1 MAARTS
7 PTERQKRLGVE
18 VRKMRTSAGMTGEY
32 AAGLLGVDR
41 GKISNIESG
50 ARPISPERLRTLA
63 CNCDCDDEAY
73 VDALAEMAQPAER
86 GWWEK
91 YRGTLPA
98 GQLDIAELEH
108 HAVRIRSVHLIHMPG
123 LLQSSD
129 HAQAIF
135 KAALPPLPQHEVA
148 LRVAHRLERQRVLEG
163 DNPTEYIGI
172 LHEAA
177 LRMQFG
183 GRKVARVQLEHLLAL
198 AERAHVVLRVIP
210 FDAGSIPGAGQTVVY
225 LEGPVPQLDTVQI
238 DSAHGPEFLYQE
250 AQLSKYR
257 AQLDWMEGR
266 ALSIEESRTLIQDIA
281 SQL

>member
-1 MAARTS
+1 MAGRTS
-7 PTERQKRLGVE
+7 PTERQKRLGAE
-18 VRKMRTSAGMTGEY
+18 VRRMRTAAGMTGEY

-50 ARPISPERLRTLA
+50 TRAISADRLRTLA

-73 VDALAEMAQPAER
+73 VSALVAMAQPAER
-86 GWWEK
+86 GWWER
-91 YRGTLPA
+91 YRGSLPA
-98 GQLDIAELEH
+98 GLLDIAELEH

-129 HAQAIF
+129 HAQAVF
-135 KAALPPLPQHEVA
+135 KAALPPLPDHEIA
-148 LRVAHRLERQRVLEG
+148 LRLAHRLERQRVLQN
-163 DNPTEYIGI
+163 DDPTEYVGI

-183 GRKVARVQLEHLLAL
+183 GRKVARGQLDHLLAVSEW
-198 AERAHVVLRVIP
+198 ANMALRVFP
-210 FDAGSIPGAGQTVVY
+210 FDAGSFPGAGQTVIY
-225 LEGPVPQLDTVQI
+225 MEGPVPELDTVQV
-238 DSAHGPEFLYQE
+238 DSTHGPEFLYQE

-257 AQLDWMEGR
+257 TQLDWMEKR
-266 ALSIEESRTLIQDIA
+266 ALSPEESRAFIQDIA

>member
-7 PTERQKRLGVE
+7 PTERQKRLGAE
-18 VRKMRTSAGMTGEY
+18 VRRLRTAAGMTGEY

-50 ARPISPERLRTLA
+50 TRAISPDRLRTLA

-73 VDALAEMAQPAER
+73 VDALVEMAQPTER
-86 GWWEK
+86 NWWER
-91 YRGTLPA
+91 YRGSLPV
-98 GQLDIAELEH
+98 GILDIAELEH

-129 HAQAIF
+129 HAQAVF
-135 KAALPPLPQHEVA
+135 KAALPPLPEHEVA
-148 LRVAHRLERQRVLEG
+148 LRLAHRLERQRILERAA
-163 DNPTEYIGI
+163 PTEYVGI

-183 GRKVARVQLEHLLAL
+183 GRKVARGQLEHLLA
-198 AERAHVVLRVIP
+198 ASERSHVTLRVIP
-210 FDAGSIPGAGQTVVY
+210 FEAGSFPGAGQTVVY

-238 DSAHGPEFLYQE
+238 DSTHGPEFLYQE
-250 AQLSKYR
+250 AQLCKYR
-257 AQLDWMEGR
+257 TQLDWMEER
-266 ALSIEESRTLIQDIA
+266 ALSPEASYGFIQDIA

>member
-7 PTERQKRLGVE
+7 PTERQRRLGAE
-18 VRKMRTSAGMTGEY
+18 VRRLRTAAGMTGEY

-50 ARPISPERLRTLA
+50 TRAISPERLRTLA

-73 VDALAEMAQPAER
+73 VDALVEMAQPAER
-86 GWWEK
+86 GWWER
-91 YRGTLPA
+91 YRGSLPI
-98 GQLDIAELEH
+98 GILDIAELEH
-108 HAVRIRSVHLIHMPG
+108 HTGRIRSVHLIHMPG

-129 HAQAIF
+129 HAQAVF
-135 KAALPPLPQHEVA
+135 KAALPPLPEHEVA
-148 LRVAHRLERQRVLEG
+148 LRLAHRLERQRILER
-163 DNPTEYIGI
+163 DAPTEYVGI

-183 GRKVARVQLEHLLAL
+183 GRRVARGQLEHLLA
-198 AERAHVVLRVIP
+198 ASERPHVTLRVIP
-210 FDAGSIPGAGQTVVY
+210 FEAGSFPGAGQTVVY

-238 DSAHGPEFLYQE
+238 DSTHGPEFLYQE

-257 AQLDWMEGR
+257 TQLDWMEER
-266 ALSIEESRTLIQDIA
+266 ALSPEESRGFIQDIA
-281 SQL
+281 NQL

>member
-7 PTERQKRLGVE
+7 PTERQKRLGAE
-18 VRKMRTSAGMTGEY
+18 VRRMRTAAGLTGEY

-50 ARPISPERLRTLA
+50 TRAISPERLRTLA

-73 VDALAEMAQPAER
+73 IDALAEMAQPTER

-91 YRGTLPA
+91 YRGSLPA
-98 GQLDIAELEH
+98 GILDIAELEH

-129 HAQAIF
+129 HAQAVF
-135 KAALPPLPQHEVA
+135 KAALPPLPEHEVA
-148 LRVAHRLERQRVLEG
+148 LRLAHRLERQRVLEG
-163 DNPTEYIGI
+163 DTPTEYVGI

-183 GRKVARVQLEHLLAL
+183 GRKVARGQLEHLLAVS
-198 AERAHVVLRVIP
+198 ERPHVTLRVIP
-210 FDAGSIPGAGQTVVY
+210 FEAGSFPGAGQTVIY
-225 LEGPVPQLDTVQI
+225 LEGPVPRLDTVQI
-238 DSAHGPEFLYQE
+238 DSAHGPEFLYQD

-257 AQLDWMEGR
+257 TQLDWMEDR
-266 ALSIEESRTLIQDIA
+266 ALSPEESYGFIRDIA
-281 SQL
+281 GQL